1 MGMGMGIGKSMTL
14 HNLATLPM
22 VNSWLK
28 KSLPAVAAGLL
39 GVGGLALGAQS
50 RAQSVPLLPSV
61 PKTPA
66 TPALTAPAGQP
77 LQHHHHNGHNDQ
89 NNNNQH
95 LYNGHNGHKDLK
107 DHKDHNGHNGHNGH
121 NHEVGPAGRSYDLR
135 WLDAMVQHHTGAL
148 RMSEYVFDIGVPGV
162 GALAKEI
169 WRDQAQ
175 EIKAMGQWRKA
186 WYPEAPVYPVALAPG
201 GDPDTM
207 AGLVRMSGAQI
218 AAMRMMESTPNRDNR
233 IPWFLEGML
242 QHHGGALLMA
252 HDALAKSRNPDLR
265 RLAAAIIVAQ
275 RREIIQLRRMLNHD
289 GLNKPEYYRYDALFS
304 PS

>member
-1 MGMGMGIGKSMTL
+1 MALGMAL
-14 HNLATLPM
+14 HNLAAVPM
-22 VNSWLK
+22 GHPWLK
-28 KSLPAVAAGLL
+28 KILPAVAAGLL
-39 GVGGLALGAQS
+39 WQVGLALVGAQGQ
-50 RAQSVPLLPSV
+50 AQSMPSV
-61 PKTPA
+61 PEMPTMPSVPG
-66 TPALTAPAGQP
+66 TPALTDPAGQP
-77 LQHHHHNGHNDQ
+77 MQHNHHN
-89 NNNNQH
+89 
-95 LYNGHNGHKDLK
+95 
-107 DHKDHNGHNGHNGH
+107 HNGH

-186 WYPEAPVYPVALAPG
+186 WYPEAPLYPVALAPG

-207 AGLVRMSGAQI
+207 AGLIRMNETQI
-218 AAMRMMESTPNRDNR
+218 AAMRMMTSTPNRDNR
-233 IPWFLEGML
+233 VSWFLEGML

-304 PS
+304 PN

>member
-1 MGMGMGIGKSMTL
+1 MDLGMGMTW
-14 HNLATLPM
+14 
-22 VNSWLK
+22 VNQAPVPK
-28 KSLPAVAAGLL
+28 GHRCRKRNLPAVVAALL
-39 GVGGLALGAQS
+39 GASSLALLAQGGAHPLP
-50 RAQSVPLLPSV
+50 SVPLLTAHPAVPAQPAMQEMPTMPSV
-61 PKTPA
+61 PGAPA
-66 TPALTAPAGQP
+66 APALTPPAG
-77 LQHHHHNGHNDQ
+77 HNHHHNNS
-89 NNNNQH
+89 
-95 LYNGHNGHKDLK
+95 
-107 DHKDHNGHNGHNGH
+107 HNGHNGH
-121 NHEVGPAGRSYDLR
+121 NHDVGPAGRSYDLR

-162 GALAKEI
+162 GSLAKEI

-186 WYPEAPVYPVALAPG
+186 WFPEAPPYPVALAPG

-207 AGLVRMSGAQI
+207 AGLIRMNGAQI

-233 IPWFLEGML
+233 VPWFLEGML
-242 QHHGGALLMA
+242 QHHGGALQMA

-289 GLNKPEYYRYDALFS
+289 GLTKPDYYRYDALFS
-304 PS
+304 PN